1 MAVSQ
6 ESWMTPTMKPTPTTC
21 MAISLEMPN
30 RLQASGTSKSD
41 PPATPEAPQALTAD
55 STLKISAEAKSTSM
69 PRVLAVSYTHLDVY
83 KRQFKEHRSTGF

>member
-1 MAVSQ
+1 
-6 ESWMTPTMKPTPTTC
+6 MTPTMKPTPTTC

-69 PRVLAVSYTHLDVY
+69 PRVLAAARARMEIVTAAPPMLMVDP
-83 KRQFKEHRSTGF
+83 KGMDTA